1 MGAREGVSHHVTF
14 WAPVI
19 LSYLESGA
27 DALHTV
33 LPTSQGF
40 LFRWNVTPRGE
51 HASTPENWRHFSDD
65 DDRMDF
71 VGYSDVGDGGKCSFP
86 VADHRWHSRGL
97 RAR

>member
-19 LSYLESGA
+19 LSFLESGA

-40 LFRWNVTPRGE
+40 LFRWHVTPRGE
-51 HASTPENWRHFSDD
+51 HASIPENWRHFYDD

-71 VGYSDVGDGGKCSFP
+71 VAILMLVMGANVAFP
-86 VADHRWHSRGL
+86 
-97 RAR
+97 